1 MILTLNR
8 IANSVDGSTTK
19 DKLVCLPFIPFCRWE
34 VLFAVRLISMFNF
47 GLARL
52 SSYHSFLEEK
62 QFEYL
67 AYNTDGYCDA
77 VTNSGSGLFSD
88 VFQCN
93 SKGGCCDYGPRKSC
107 AKFPGFSPCG

>member
-1 MILTLNR
+1 MR
-8 IANSVDGSTTK
+8 FASIAAIASIVGFMSAAANPVANADADVS
-19 DKLVCLPFIPFCRWE
+19 IPLELEKRACSYNGCKCKVGTR
-34 VLFAVRLISMFNF
+34 A
-47 GLARL
+47 GL
-52 SSYHSFLEEK
+52 YC
-62 QFEYL
+62 
-67 AYNTDGYCDA
+67 GYCDA